1 MREGWKE
8 ILLSDHC
15 YFLNGGSWS
24 DKEYVEAG
32 IPVIK
37 VTNMVDGGISFNSL
51 DHIPESSRKKY
62 EKHILKKGDLV
73 VATVGSHPTQ
83 PNSVVGRTSMIPA
96 RGDNHLLNQNAVCV
110 RVFNDNMGLHPLF
123 LFYLTQTTHFKHYA
137 ATRAKGSANQV
148 RLAISELKKYTFPAP
163 PLPLQ
168 TRIADLLSA
177 YDELIEVNNRRI
189 ALLEQTAEQLYKE
202 WFVRL
207 RFPGYAQTKVRK
219 GVPEGWEVK
228 KLSEITTIVMGQSP
242 KSEFYNT
249 EGKGL
254 PFHQGV
260 GSFGAFF
267 PKHETFCSVDGR
279 TAYPGDILFSVRA
292 PVGRMNVTDKKVTIG
307 RGLCAMRSNQGQNW
321 WLYSALNVAFAN
333 EDIIGNGA
341 IFNSVSKKELHD
353 FKLLFPERNLIT
365 SYESLAKPIFDQIT
379 NLHTQNQTLRRTR
392 DLLLPRLISGQ
403 LSVAEAETALNA

>member
-1 MREGWKE
+1 
-8 ILLSDHC
+8 
-15 YFLNGGSWS
+15 
-24 DKEYVEAG
+24 
-32 IPVIK
+32 
-37 VTNMVDGGISFNSL
+37 MVDGGISFNSL

-83 PNSVVGRTSMIPA
+83 PNSVVGRTSIIPTQ
-96 RGDNHLLNQNAVCV
+96 GDDHLLNQNAVCV
-110 RVFNDNMGLHPLF
+110 RVFDDDIDLHPLF

-219 GVPEGWEVK
+219 GVPEGWVSG
-228 KLSEITTIVMGQSP
+228 KLSQICQVNQRSLRKHKAPAIIKYIDISSVSTNHISHVEEMKFSDAPSRARRIVKHNDVIWSSVRPSRRSFAKIVSP
-242 KSEFYNT
+242 PSNLVVSTGFTVLSPNKPYENYIFLYSTHKSFAKYLSAVA
-249 EGKGL
+249 KG
-254 PFHQGV
+254 
-260 GSFGAFF
+260 S
-267 PKHETFCSVDGR
+267 
-279 TAYPGDILFSVRA
+279 AYPAVSANDFENADILIP
-292 PVGRMNVTDKKVTIG
+292 PVDLIQQFNDKVEPMIQMINT
-307 RGLCAMRSNQGQNW
+307 LQ
-321 WLYSALNVAFAN
+321 
-333 EDIIGNGA
+333 
-341 IFNSVSKKELHD
+341 
-353 FKLLFPERNLIT
+353 
-365 SYESLAKPIFDQIT
+365 
-379 NLHTQNQTLRRTR
+379 TQNQTLRRTR